1 MESHTHN
8 LIWLYQWEIGA
19 IDTQT
24 LIGQPINIIR
34 KPTITSNL
42 RFYLVKK
49 SRSLVC
55 RSQKLRT
62 DVSCTLAMVS
72 RSHLSNYTHKL
83 TLFAAS
89 NQRISGSSKP
99 TNRPQID
106 TKLVLMRRKL
116 IVEYLMIKE
125 EDNVTLQSTQI
136 NGQRHGLSPLS
147 SRTF

>member
-1 MESHTHN
+1 MN
-8 LIWLYQWEIGA
+8 
-19 IDTQT
+19 
-24 LIGQPINIIR
+24 
-34 KPTITSNL
+34 SNL

-72 RSHLSNYTHKL
+72 RSHLSNYTHKP
-83 TLFAAS
+83 TLIAAS

-116 IVEYLMIKE
+116 IVEYLLIKE

-136 NGQRHGLSPLS
+136 DGQRHRLSPLFVTYVS
-147 SRTF
+147 NFFFYYQEIIQIDPLILIYKALYITLG